1 MIKETR
7 DFLRLVV
14 RALIFSIG
22 VDLAAVLRA
31 TSAADRKK
39 NHAMYI
45 WTTLSEPSSAALHRR
60 MMPVQA
66 DSVQSDCS
74 RTN

>member
-31 TSAADRKK
+31 
-39 NHAMYI
+39 H
-45 WTTLSEPSSAALHRR
+45 LSG
-60 MMPVQA
+60 
-66 DSVQSDCS
+66 
-74 RTN
+74 